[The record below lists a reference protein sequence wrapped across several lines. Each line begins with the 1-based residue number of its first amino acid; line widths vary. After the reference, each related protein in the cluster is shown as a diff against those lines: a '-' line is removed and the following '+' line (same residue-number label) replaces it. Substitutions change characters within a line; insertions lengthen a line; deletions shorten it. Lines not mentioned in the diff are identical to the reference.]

1 MLRLRRRFQPALTRF
16 FASAALAW
24 MGSVALAGASQAA
37 AVTFNYTGED
47 VSYTISPGAYR
58 ITVYGAQGGNA
69 CTPACSGAGG
79 HGAEAS
85 AIYQIGQTLD
95 LRIGVGG
102 AAPANNGAAGGGG
115 ASFVDFEIGDP
126 GLDILLLVGGGG
138 GGGSQDNGSGATGGN
153 GRTTRTDPQANELA
167 RVGAGGGG
175 GGYGTNGQ
183 SNVSGGEGGTSLLS
197 GGGPGQFEAPGGF
210 GGGGGAA
217 ISMIGGGGGGGYNGG
232 DGGYAVP
239 DGDQF
244 TLFASQG
251 GTSYAN
257 DNPDGCANS
266 QGPAC
271 FMGGLILAVG
281 AGIDGQGLGN
291 GSVVIEAITGSPVP
305 EPSTWAMMAIG
316 FVALGCAGW
325 RGSRT
330 AMTVGA
336 SSKRSV

>member
-1 MLRLRRRFQPALTRF
+1 
-16 FASAALAW
+16 
-24 MGSVALAGASQAA
+24 MGSVALASASQAA
-37 AVTFNYTGED
+37 AVTFNYTGSD
-47 VSYTISPGAYR
+47 VSYTINPGAYR

-69 CTPACSGAGG
+69 CPSANCNGSGG

-102 AAPANNGAAGGGG
+102 ATLADNGAAGGGG
-115 ASFVDFEIGDP
+115 ASFVDFLVGDP

-138 GGGSQDNGSGATGGN
+138 GGGSQDNGSGATGGD
-153 GRTTRTDPQANELA
+153 GKTTPTDPEANGLA
-167 RVGAGGGG
+167 RVGAGGAGFS
-175 GGYGTNGQ
+175 TNGQ
-183 SNVSGGEGGTSLLS
+183 SNGSGREGGTSLLS
-197 GGGPGQFEAPGGF
+197 GGAPGQFEAPGGF

-217 ISMIGGGGGGGYNGG
+217 ISEIGGEGGGGYNGG
-232 DGGYAVP
+232 DGGYAVSV
-239 DGDQF
+239 GDQL
-244 TLFASQG
+244 TLFASQR

-271 FMGGLILAVG
+271 FIGGLVLAVG
-281 AGIDGQGLGN
+281 AGGDGQGLGD
-291 GSVVIEAITGSPVP
+291 GSVIIESITGSPVP

-316 FVALGCAGW
+316 FAGLGFMGW

-330 AMTVGA
+330 AMTVE
-336 SSKRSV
+336 RVF

>member
-1 MLRLRRRFQPALTRF
+1 
-16 FASAALAW
+16 
-24 MGSVALAGASQAA
+24 
-37 AVTFNYTGED
+37 
-47 VSYTISPGAYR
+47 
-58 ITVYGAQGGNA
+58 
-69 CTPACSGAGG
+69 
-79 HGAEAS
+79 
-85 AIYQIGQTLD
+85 
-95 LRIGVGG
+95 VGG
-102 AAPANNGAAGGGG
+102 AAPPNGGAAGGGG
-115 ASFVDFEIGDP
+115 ASFVDFLVGDP

-153 GRTTRTDPQANELA
+153 GRTTPTDPQANGLA

-197 GGGPGQFEAPGGF
+197 GGAPGQFEAPGGF

-217 ISMIGGGGGGGYNGG
+217 TSMIGGGGGGGYNGG

-257 DNPDGCANS
+257 GSPDGCANS

-271 FMGGLILAVG
+271 FTGGLVLAVG
-281 AGIDGQGLGN
+281 AGGDGQGLGN
-291 GSVVIEAITGSPVP
+291 GSVIIELMTGSPVP

-316 FVALGCAGW
+316 FAGLGFMGW
-325 RGSRT
+325 RGSRKAT
-330 AMTVGA
+330 T
-336 SSKRSV
+336 